1 MEFLF
6 VLPVLLLVVFAIAE
20 LSRAWLTFNLVT
32 TAVREG
38 ARLAAVTDPFDPT
51 PAIARINNVLGS
63 ANLIADSVSVTCTAP
78 CEAEADS
85 AVTAGASVTFQTV
98 VPIILPILN
107 LLTIQQSATMRYE

>member
-38 ARLAAVTDPFDPT
+38 ARVAAVTDPFDPT

-63 ANLIADSVSVTCTAP
+63 ANLIANSVSVTCTAP
-78 CEAEADS
+78 CEADS

-98 VPIILPILN
+98 VPIILPILD